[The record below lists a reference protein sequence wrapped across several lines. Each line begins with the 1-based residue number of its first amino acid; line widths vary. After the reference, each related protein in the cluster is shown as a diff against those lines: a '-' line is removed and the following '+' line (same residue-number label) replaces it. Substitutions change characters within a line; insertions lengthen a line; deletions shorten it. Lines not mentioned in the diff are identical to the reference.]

1 MAIAFQASS
10 ESHTGTTGAASVA
23 SFTWNHALTSTSE
36 GLAVFVYGFA
46 VATDII
52 TSVTVGGI
60 NVPLIG
66 TAAASFA
73 ADTATEPGFV
83 EVYFL
88 SGATLPRVTSAIV
101 VNRTNNTTVTYANA
115 ISITAAALPVQIVG
129 LTELNEDQAVA
140 TITINDGGQVGS
152 SLRMLGLYTGAAAPP
167 VATAATTVGPVGLN
181 IDIGAS
187 GAGTYYEL
195 AAGSGSRS
203 IGFASTTDDTALVA
217 FAIAEPDLTP
227 TYPNLGSNTTG
238 VGHNNQ
244 YFATFAATAPVLGGG
259 TTLGGVSTAPTFTVS
274 GLSAGATATASITAG
289 NATFT
294 KGGVFGTYVTS
305 TTVVNGD
312 SLICQLLAPNTINTQ
327 ETYTLQIGTVPQSVT
342 LTTGGVLP
350 DRLVNLTV
358 TPYVSVLPF
367 AQTSASVV
375 VTGATNG
382 HEYAIGSGPGT
393 APTFFVTTISTAVA
407 ASGGTATLTI
417 PNANLPTGAGNWG
430 NRLYVRVPV
439 AAGGN
444 NIWSPSNPM
453 GIGTINGGT
462 SGNLE
467 WSWSRATVATT
478 LGVGTVTESIT
489 ELTGGQVANVSIAWT
504 PVANQVYQILRGD
517 LNPDVIVVTE
527 TATSPASLLDAD
539 PNDLPVAGKTAQY
552 SIQVKRSI
560 ANGGDD
566 IWYTT
571 TGTNQPFEIN
581 RIGAPTVDDTQD
593 FNTSSAGSTFTHAV
607 GLKIQGSGGTLQYNV
622 TTTTTPPTTGWQ
634 TDPTN
639 SFTLTRSTA
648 YYFWARRSTTDATD
662 RDISAQQTTPEA
674 AVYGLRVYSADGT
687 KIVFDTS
694 SLPLN
699 LITCKLLA
707 GGVTLSQS
715 INAGATS
722 SNIYVDGMTTTNG
735 SSIFIVVRGPQSI
748 NPTPPYTVTRQAG
761 YFTITNNTTSSSTFY
776 YFAGR
781 YK

>member
-10 ESHTGTTGAASVA
+10 ESANVASVA
-23 SFTWNHALTSTSE
+23 SFPIPNHPLTSTSE
-36 GLAVFVYGFA
+36 GLAVFVYGFGN
-46 VATDII
+46 ATDII

-73 ADTATEPGFV
+73 ADTVTEFGFV

-88 SGATLPRVTSAIV
+88 SGSTLPRVTSTITI
-101 VNRTNNTTVTYANA
+101 NRTNNATTTYANA

-129 LTELNEDQAVA
+129 LTELNENQTVA
-140 TITINDGGQVGS
+140 TITINDGGEVGS
-152 SLRMLGLYTGAAAPP
+152 SLRMMGLYTGAAAAPA
-167 VATAATTVGPVGLN
+167 ATAATTVSSAGLN
-181 IDIGAS
+181 TVVGAAA
-187 GAGTYYEL
+187 AGTYYEL

-203 IGFASTTDDTALVA
+203 IGIASTTDDTALIA
-217 FAIAEPDLTP
+217 FAIAEPDQTP
-227 TYPNLGSNTTG
+227 TYPNLSANTTG

-244 YFATFAATAPVLGGG
+244 YFASFAATAPILGGG
-259 TTLGGVSTAPTFTVS
+259 TTLGGGTVVGYTVA
-274 GLSAGATATASITAG
+274 GLSAGATVTASVTAG
-289 NATFT
+289 NATFAVNS
-294 KGGVFGTYVTS
+294 VFATYVT
-305 TTVVNGD
+305 TATVTNGD
-312 SLICQLLAPNTINTQ
+312 VIYCQFLTPNTVSTA
-327 ETYTLQIGTVPQSVT
+327 ETYTLQIGTVSRSVT
-342 LTTGGVLP
+342 LTTGAILP
-350 DRLVNLTV
+350 DRLVDLTV
-358 TPYVSVLPF
+358 TPYYSVLPF

-375 VTGATNG
+375 VSGATNG
-382 HEYAIGSGPGT
+382 HEYTIGSGSGFITVLATP
-393 APTFFVTTISTAVA
+393 VA
-407 ASGGTATLTI
+407 ASGTSATITI
-417 PNANLPTGAGNWG
+417 PNANLPTGAGAWV

-444 NIWSPSNPM
+444 NIWSPSSPM

-467 WSWSRATVATT
+467 WSWSRATTATT

-489 ELTGGQVANVSIAWT
+489 ELTGGQVANVSIGWT

-527 TATSPASLLDAD
+527 TATSPASLLNADA
-539 PNDLPVAGKTAQY
+539 NDLPVAGKTAQY

-566 IWYTT
+566 LWYTT

-593 FNTSSAGSTFTHAV
+593 FDTTGTGSTFAHAV
-607 GLKIQGSGGTLQYNV
+607 GLKIEGSGGTLQYNV

-634 TDPTN
+634 TYPTN

-662 RDISAQQTTPEA
+662 RDISAQQTTPEPA
-674 AVYGLRVYSADGT
+674 FYGLRVYSADGA

-707 GGVTLSQS
+707 GGVTFSQS

-722 SNIYVDGMTTTNG
+722 SAIYVDGMTTTNG
-735 SSIFIVVRGPQSI
+735 SSIFIVVRGPQTLTS
-748 NPTPPYTVTRQAG
+748 NAAYTVTRQAG
-761 YFTITNNTTSSSTFY
+761 YFTITNNTTSNATFY